1 MPMKRV
7 YLFALLLLIGATA
20 AATSDYFLLP
30 ESFFLHKGDKLT
42 ARLFTGI
49 QFSDNTDYEAPEATS
64 SKFELFEGSKKI
76 DVAAQA
82 TDTAVAIKD
91 YTLQSQGLTLL
102 HLTQPAAYA
111 DIDRETYTK
120 HLDEEVQTEAS
131 KKANSGNTLNLKE
144 KYTRYLKTL
153 VMVDK
158 NSGGAH
164 DKVLGDEYEIILK
177 NNPYKGNYGD
187 DITAVVLFK
196 GEPLPSA
203 QVSLYIKSTKGIYP
217 EKLVS
222 DQQGQVYFKLSREG
236 IYFLRALLTKPSA
249 TKDADFETWWA
260 SYSFA
265 FSSTNEL
272 PNSYKEFGF
281 GNLH

>member
-1 MPMKRV
+1 MKRV
-7 YLFALLLLIGATA
+7 YLFAVFLVIAATA
-20 AATSDYFLLP
+20 AATNDYFLLP
-30 ESFFLHKGDKLT
+30 ESFFLHKGDKLS

-49 QFSDNTDYEAPEATS
+49 QYTDNSEYEAPEATS
-64 SKFELFEGSKKI
+64 SKFELYEGSKKI

-82 TDTAVAIKD
+82 TDTVVAIQD
-91 YTLQSQGLTLL
+91 YTLQNQGLTLL
-102 HLTQPAAYA
+102 HLTQAAAYA
-111 DIDRETYTK
+111 DVDRDAFTK

-131 KKANSGNTLNLKE
+131 KKANGGNTLNLKE
-144 KYTRYLKTL
+144 KYTRYMKTL
-153 VMVDK
+153 VSVDK
-158 NSGGAH
+158 NSGNTY
-164 DKVLGDEYEIILK
+164 DKVLGDEYEIVLK

-187 DITAVVLFK
+187 DITAIVYFK
-196 GEPLPSA
+196 GKPLPQA

-217 EKLVS
+217 ERLVT
-222 DQQGQVYFKLSREG
+222 DQTGQVYFKLSREG

-281 GNLH
+281 GNVH